1 MLLLKINLMNPC
13 VLGREGFT
21 MGWILRENFPEGR
34 PHSRCAISC
43 SPHIA
48 TSQEHQ
54 GEQPR
59 TPDRHDHD
67 NPLPEHRA
75 SPYLLRGRSSS
86 GEGTAAVQV
95 ISAVCRPLQG
105 RKEWSVMAGH
115 SGSSSLWPGP
125 AGRVLPAEVQPV
137 RNPARPCP
145 MTNPSL
151 PAGPSWHLQIPWR

>member
-1 MLLLKINLMNPC
+1 MLHSKDSSCIIYPFPSQWAMSCLQMSVIINNAATENKPYESMC
-13 VLGREGFT
+13 SGREGFT
-21 MGWILRENFPEGR
+21 VGWIFRENFPEGR
-34 PHSRCAISC
+34 PHSPCAISC

-75 SPYLLRGRSSS
+75 SPSLLRGRSSS
-86 GEGTAAVQV
+86 GEGTAAVQALT
-95 ISAVCRPLQG
+95 AVCRPLQG

-125 AGRVLPAEVQPV
+125 AGRVP
-137 RNPARPCP
+137 PC
-145 MTNPSL
+145 
-151 PAGPSWHLQIPWR
+151 